1 MANAGQETCLQIVC
15 VRLMQASHA
24 TRASSAPLH
33 LHHMPSQ
40 PMPDRFI
47 VRFSAPGWP
56 LLLRLIL
63 RCDCQPVNCKCALPC
78 PTPHPLTRLRS

>member
-40 PMPDRFI
+40 PIPDRFI
-47 VRFSAPGWP
+47 VRSSAPGWP

-63 RCDCQPVNCKCALPC
+63 HYSCQRVNSMCAC
-78 PTPHPLTRLRS
+78 PAPPLTLSPG